1 MADKRISSFIRRLR
15 FHGGLS
21 HENAEAVQALPW
33 RVAQRTKLSYVV
45 REGDRPSEVSVLLA
59 GFAQRQKH
67 TSEGTRQ
74 IMAFS
79 LPGDPLDFECL
90 FLDEADF
97 SVQMCMTGTIACI
110 RTEAI
115 KSTLLDR
122 PELGRAIE
130 RALLADASV
139 AREWVVNVGRRDA
152 RRRVAHL
159 LCELLV
165 RAKAQHMETGVFELP
180 FTQEQLADATGLT
193 PIHVNRVLKQ
203 LASEGAIQRLGRVI
217 TVPDW
222 EHFREIA
229 DFDERFLHMKRAS

>member
-1 MADKRISSFIRRLR
+1 MTDKRLSSFIRRLR

-21 HENAEAVQALPW
+21 HEDSEAVQALPW
-33 RVAQRTKLSYVV
+33 RAVQRTKLSYVV
-45 REGDRPSEVSVLLA
+45 REGDRPNEVSVLLS

-97 SVQMCMTGTIACI
+97 SVQMCVTGAIACV

-115 KSTLLDR
+115 RSLLADR

-130 RALLADASV
+130 RTLLADASV
-139 AREWVVNVGRRDA
+139 AREWVVNVGRRDS

-159 LCELLV
+159 ICEILV
-165 RAKAQHMETGVFELP
+165 RAQAQHMDTSVFELP

-193 PIHVNRVLKQ
+193 AIHVNRILKQ
-203 LASEGAIQRLGRVI
+203 LSTEGAIRRMGRMI

-222 EHFREIA
+222 ERLREIA
-229 DFDERFLHMKRAS
+229 DFDERFLHMKKAS